1 MWVEVKLITITE
13 NQIDVNKLLDYVSDQ
28 SSGASV
34 LFTGTVRDHN
44 EEDKVSKLHYE
55 VYQEMAEKIL
65 QEIENEIHAKW
76 KINKFIAIHRTG
88 TLKVGEVSV
97 AVAVSSEHRKEAF
110 EACKFGI
117 DSIKEKAPIWKKEFA
132 ESGAEWLEGVI
143 TKW

>member
-1 MWVEVKLITITE
+1 LISITE
-13 NQIDVNKLLDYVSDQ
+13 KPIDTNKLLNFVSDQ

-55 VYQEMAEKIL
+55 AYQEMAEKIL
-65 QEIENEIHAKW
+65 QEIENKIHTKW

-97 AVAVSSEHRKEAF
+97 AVAVSAEHRKEAF

-132 ESGAEWLEGVI
+132 ESKTEWLEGVI

>member
-1 MWVEVKLITITE
+1 LISIIE
-13 NQIDVNKLLDYVSDQ
+13 KPIDVNKLLSYVCDH

-44 EEDKVSKLHYE
+44 KGDKVSKLHYE

-65 QEIENEIHAKW
+65 QEIENEVHTKW

-97 AVAVSSEHRKEAF
+97 AVAVSSGHRKEAF
-110 EACKFGI
+110 EACKFAI
-117 DSIKEKAPIWKKEFA
+117 DSIKEKAPIWKKEFS
-132 ESGAEWLEGVI
+132 ESGTEWLEGVI
-143 TKW
+143 TK

>member
-1 MWVEVKLITITE
+1 MISITE
-13 NQIDVNKLLDYVSDQ
+13 KPIDVNKLLNDVSDQ

-44 EEDKVSKLHYE
+44 KQDKVSKLHYE
-55 VYQEMAEKIL
+55 VYQKMAEKIL

-132 ESGAEWLEGVI
+132 ESGTEWLEGVI
-143 TKW
+143 TK

>member
-1 MWVEVKLITITE
+1 MEVELISITE
-13 NQIDVNKLLDYVSDQ
+13 KPIDVNKLLNYVSEQ

-44 EEDKVSKLHYE
+44 KQDKVSKLHYE
-55 VYQEMAEKIL
+55 AYQEMAEKIL
-65 QEIENEIHAKW
+65 QDIENEIHTKW
-76 KINKFIAIHRTG
+76 KINKFVAIHRTG

-97 AVAVSSEHRKEAF
+97 AIAVSAEHRKEAF

-132 ESGAEWLEGVI
+132 ESVTEWLEGVI
-143 TKW
+143 TK

>member
-1 MWVEVKLITITE
+1 VEAKLITITDKP
-13 NQIDVNKLLDYVSDQ
+13 IDVNSLLSYVSDQ

-34 LFTGTVRDHN
+34 IFTGTVRDHN

-55 VYQEMAEKIL
+55 AYQEMAEKIL
-65 QEIENEIHAKW
+65 QEIENEVHTKW

-110 EACKFGI
+110 DACKFGI
-117 DSIKEKAPIWKKEFA
+117 DSIKEKAPIWKKEFS
-132 ESGAEWLEGVI
+132 ESGTEWLEGVI
-143 TKW
+143 TK

>member
-1 MWVEVKLITITE
+1 VEVELISITE
-13 NQIDVNKLLDYVSDQ
+13 KPIDVNKLLNDVSEQ

-44 EEDKVSKLHYE
+44 KQDKVSKLHYE
-55 VYQEMAEKIL
+55 AYQEMAEKIL
-65 QEIENEIHAKW
+65 QEIENEIHTKW
-76 KINKFIAIHRTG
+76 KINKFVAIHRTG

-97 AVAVSSEHRKEAF
+97 AIAVSAEHRKEAF

-132 ESGAEWLEGVI
+132 ESGTEWLEGVT
-143 TKW
+143 TK

>member
-1 MWVEVKLITITE
+1 MEVKLISITE
-13 NQIDVNKLLDYVSDQ
+13 KPIDVDKLLDYVSDQ

-44 EEDKVSKLHYE
+44 EQDKVSKLHYE
-55 VYQEMAEKIL
+55 TYQEMAEKIL
-65 QEIENEIHAKW
+65 QEIENEVHAKW
-76 KINKFIAIHRTG
+76 KITKFIAIHRTG

-97 AVAVSSEHRKEAF
+97 AVAASSEHRKEAF

-117 DSIKEKAPIWKKEFA
+117 DSIKEKAPIWKKEFS
-132 ESGAEWLEGVI
+132 ESGTEWLEGVI

>member
-1 MWVEVKLITITE
+1 MISITE
-13 NQIDVNKLLDYVSDQ
+13 KPIDVNKLLDYVSDQ

-34 LFTGTVRDHN
+34 FFTGTVRDHN
-44 EEDKVSKLHYE
+44 EQDKVSKLHYE
-55 VYQEMAEKIL
+55 AYQEMAEKIL

-76 KINKFIAIHRTG
+76 NINKFIAIHRTG

-117 DSIKEKAPIWKKEFA
+117 DSIKEKAPIWKKEFT
-132 ESGAEWLEGVI
+132 ESGTEWLEGVI
-143 TKW
+143 TK

>member
-1 MWVEVKLITITE
+1 MISITE
-13 NQIDVNKLLDYVSDQ
+13 KPIDGNKLLNYVSDQ

-44 EEDKVSKLHYE
+44 EQDKVSKLHYE
-55 VYQEMAEKIL
+55 IYQEMAEKIL
-65 QEIENEIHAKW
+65 QEIENEVHAKW

-117 DSIKEKAPIWKKEFA
+117 DSIKEKAPIWKKEFS
-132 ESGAEWLEGVI
+132 ESGTEWLEGVI
-143 TKW
+143 TK

>member
-1 MWVEVKLITITE
+1 MISITE
-13 NQIDVNKLLDYVSDQ
+13 KPIDVNKLLNDVSDQ

-44 EEDKVSKLHYE
+44 KQDKVSKLHYE

-143 TKW
+143 TKL

>member
-1 MWVEVKLITITE
+1 MEVKLITITE
-13 NQIDVNKLLDYVSDQ
+13 KSIDVDSLLSYVSDQ

-44 EEDKVSKLHYE
+44 EQDKVSKLHYE
-55 VYQEMAEKIL
+55 TYQEMAEKIL
-65 QEIENEIHAKW
+65 QEIENEVHAKW

-117 DSIKEKAPIWKKEFA
+117 DSIKEKAPIWKKEFS
-132 ESGAEWLEGVI
+132 ESGTEWLEGVI
-143 TKW
+143 TK

>member
-1 MWVEVKLITITE
+1 MISITE
-13 NQIDVNKLLDYVSDQ
+13 KPIDVDKLLNDVSDT

-44 EEDKVSKLHYE
+44 KQDKVSKLHYE

-65 QEIENEIHAKW
+65 KEIENEIHAKW

-143 TKW
+143 TK

>member
-1 MWVEVKLITITE
+1 VEVEMISITE
-13 NQIDVNKLLDYVSDQ
+13 KPIDVNKLLNDVSDQ

-44 EEDKVSKLHYE
+44 KQDKVSKLHYE
-55 VYQEMAEKIL
+55 AYQEMAEKIL
-65 QEIENEIHAKW
+65 QEIENEVHAKW

-143 TKW
+143 TK

>member
-1 MWVEVKLITITE
+1 MITITE
-13 NQIDVNKLLDYVSDQ
+13 KPIDVNMLLDYVSDQ

-44 EEDKVSKLHYE
+44 KENKVSKLHYE

-65 QEIENEIHAKW
+65 QEIENKVHTKW

-117 DSIKEKAPIWKKEFA
+117 DSIKEKAPIWKKEFS
-132 ESGAEWLEGVI
+132 ESGTEWLEGVI
-143 TKW
+143 TKQ